1 METLATILTSKDFL
15 SSIPS
20 VILLVVA
27 IVILAKIMHV
37 KVHTSHFTIGGES
50 EEAFYERKIVQE
62 QSEFAKAFLFGLI
75 GKITDLCPDHKL
87 TYDGWM
93 TKCILE
99 EAYDEFVDMIHH
111 NHIRDDEAYISV
123 KQAKICAIVYSY
135 PVREPFRTPEFKERM
150 DRWIAEIIHELV
162 RIRKVTFEEMKKAKV

>member
-27 IVILAKIMHV
+27 IVILGKVMHV

-50 EEAFYERKIVQE
+50 AEAYYERKIVQE
-62 QSEFAKAFLFGLI
+62 QCDYVHSYLLSLI
-75 GKITDLCPDHKL
+75 GKITEVCPDHELKHN
-87 TYDGWM
+87 GWM

-99 EAYDEFVDMIHH
+99 YAYDEFVTWIHY
-111 NHIRDDEAYISV
+111 NHITDTEAYVSV
-123 KQAKICAIVYSY
+123 KQNKIISLVYSQ
-135 PVREPFRTPEFKERM
+135 PVRHEFETPEFRERIK
-150 DRWIAEIIHELV
+150 RWVAEIITELV
-162 RIRKVTFEEMKKAKV
+162 RIRKVYTEEMRKGDR

>member
-1 METLATILTSKDFL
+1 MEQISTILTSPTFWGN
-15 SSIPS
+15 IPS
-20 VILLVVA
+20 FILLIVVLA
-27 IVILAKIMHV
+27 VIGKVFKI
-37 KVHTSHFTIGGES
+37 KVNTSHLQIGGES
-50 EEAFYERKIVQE
+50 REAFYERKIVQE
-62 QSEFAKAFLFGLI
+62 QSEFAKTFLFGLV

-87 TYDGWM
+87 AYEGWM

-123 KQAKICAIVYSY
+123 KQAKICAIVYSH

-150 DRWIAEIIHELV
+150 DKWIAEIIHELV
-162 RIRKVTFEEMKKAKV
+162 RIRKVTLEEMKKEKI